1 MIYSAEKIHLRNHA
15 EVDEIKKFLE
25 KFQLD
30 FEKNIDYTVA
40 IRENGQIVAT
50 CSKSRD
56 ILKCFAIDP
65 SMQGT
70 GITNILLKSIQDKL
84 FEEGIFHSFIF
95 TKPVYETI
103 FTSLG
108 YKVVEKVDKVVLLEG
123 GMGGINKEIKKIAS
137 EFSIDSSKPKT
148 ALVMNCNPF
157 TLGHRYLIEQS
168 SKSSEEVLLFVVE
181 ENKSLF
187 PFKVRYDLVKKGVS
201 DLKNVKVIPGGQY
214 IISSATFPAY
224 FLREAGEFLEAYTT
238 LDAKIF
244 ANYFCKKLNITKR
257 IVGDEPY
264 CEVTNA
270 YNKALFKILEKL
282 GISLKTVKRKEGEN
296 KTGFISASKVRDS
309 LRRNKGVNTEELSD
323 LIPGTTIEFLLTKEG
338 KEIVEK
344 IISSH
349 TPH

>member
-1 MIYSAEKIHLRNHA
+1 MIYSSEKIHLRNPA
-15 EVDEIKKFLE
+15 EVDEVKKFLK

-30 FEKNIDYTVA
+30 FEENIDYTVA
-40 IRENGQIVAT
+40 IREQGQIVAS
-50 CSKSRD
+50 CSKSKD

-123 GMGGINKEIKKIAS
+123 GMGSIDKELKKIAS

-157 TLGHRYLIEQS
+157 TLGHRYLIEQA
-168 SKSSEEVLLFVVE
+168 SKNSQEVLLFIVE

-187 PFKVRYDLVKKGVS
+187 PFKIRYNLVKNGVS

-224 FLREAGEFLEAYTT
+224 FLRESGEFLEAYTN

-244 ANYFCKKLNITKR
+244 ANYFCKKFNITKR

-264 CEVTNA
+264 CEVTDA
-270 YNKALFKILEKL
+270 YNKALLKTLEKS
-282 GISLKTVKRKEGEN
+282 GVSLETIKRKEGEK
-296 KTGFISASKVRDS
+296 KTGFISASKVRES
-309 LRRNKGVNTEELSD
+309 LKTNKGVNTYELSD
-323 LIPGTTIEFLLTKEG
+323 LIPKVTIEFLLSREG

-349 TPH
+349 TRH

>member
-1 MIYSAEKIHLRNHA
+1 MNYSAERIHPRNPSEID
-15 EVDEIKKFLE
+15 EVKKFLK

-30 FEKNIDYTVA
+30 FENDIDYTVA
-40 IRENGQIVAT
+40 IRERGQIIAT
-50 CSKSRD
+50 CSKAKD
-56 ILKCFAIDP
+56 ILKCFAIDS

-70 GITNILLKSIQDKL
+70 GITNILLKAVQDKL
-84 FEEGIFHSFIF
+84 FEESIFHSFIF
-95 TKPVYETI
+95 TKPVYESI

-123 GMGGINKEIKKIAS
+123 GIGGINKELEKMSS
-137 EFSIDSSKPKT
+137 EFSIDSHRPKT

-157 TLGHRYLIEQS
+157 TLGHRYLVEETS
-168 SKSSEEVLLFVVE
+168 NTSEEVLLFIVE

-187 PFKVRYDLVKKGVS
+187 PFEVRYDLVKKGVS
-201 DLKNVKVIPGGQY
+201 DLKNVKVIPGGKY

-244 ANYFCKKLNITKR
+244 ANYFCKKFNITQR
-257 IVGDEPY
+257 VVGDEPY

-270 YNKALFKILEKL
+270 YNEALSKTLEKY
-282 GISLKTVKRKEGEN
+282 GITLKTIKRKEGAD
-296 KTGFISASKVRDS
+296 KTGFISASKVRES
-309 LRRNKGVNTEELSD
+309 LKKNGAIDEKELSK
-323 LIPGTTIEFLLTKEG
+323 LIPQSTLEFIQSKEG

>member
-1 MIYSAEKIHLRNHA
+1 MIYSSEKIHLRNPA
-15 EVDEIKKFLE
+15 EVEEVKKFLK

-30 FEKNIDYTVA
+30 FEENIDYTVA

-50 CSKSRD
+50 CSKSKD

-70 GITNILLKSIQDKL
+70 GITNLLLKSIQDKL
-84 FEEGIFHSFIF
+84 FKEGIFHSFIF
-95 TKPVYETI
+95 TKPIYETI

-123 GMGGINKEIKKIAS
+123 GMGSIDKELNKIAS

-157 TLGHRYLIEQS
+157 TLGHRHLIEQAS
-168 SKSSEEVLLFVVE
+168 TNSQEVLLFIVE

-187 PFKVRYDLVKKGVS
+187 PFKVRYDLVKNGVS

-224 FLREAGEFLEAYTT
+224 FLREAGEFLEAYTN

-244 ANYFCKKLNITKR
+244 ANYFCKKFNITKR

-264 CEVTNA
+264 CEVTDA
-270 YNKALFKILEKL
+270 YNKALLKILEKSGVNL
-282 GISLKTVKRKEGEN
+282 ETIKRKEGEK
-296 KTGFISASKVRDS
+296 KTGFISASKVRES
-309 LRRNKGVNTEELSD
+309 LKINKGVNTDELSD
-323 LIPGTTIEFLLTKEG
+323 LIPEVTIEFLLSKEG

-349 TPH
+349 TRH